1 MSAILNTFTGK
12 NITPKNEAVIYDT
25 AIGESGVFNGC
36 ALASLGSNQVSIAAG
51 DGIIKGRKF
60 TIEAETIAC
69 ALATAGTMPGRIYLK
84 MDLSNATTPLEIK
97 TVVASTLP
105 ALVKDED
112 CNFTNGIY
120 EVAIGTYTA
129 STTAVSNLVPVF
141 NQINLHAI
149 LKTKAEVTANTEPG
163 RLADAL
169 VVKEIITSLNAPTV
183 GTFIYDYQN
192 GKPGCNT
199 SPTRGADT
207 FIPFN
212 KPQIIPLVQLA
223 AYGNTGSS
231 ATPKITF
238 NAIDRTKLKIASI
251 TCNWASSIVPKVYV
265 IADGTT
271 IRTYN
276 SNQSNVEID
285 ISAYTSV
292 SIQSWGTVGGYVFEV
307 SSLTNVSVE

>member
-169 VVKEIITSLNAPTV
+169 VVKEIITNLNAEIDKKVYSETEKRV
-183 GTFIYDYQN
+183 GTWIDGKPLYRKTISTTITLGATTAVNLAHGISNVGHIAFVNGYFIYGVAKMILPYMSGETAYNCGISIDTTN
-192 GKPGCNT
+192 IRFGKN
-199 SPTRGADT
+199 
-207 FIPFN
+207 
-212 KPQIIPLVQLA
+212 
-223 AYGNTGSS
+223 S
-231 ATPKITF
+231 ATNWGSVPIVIT
-238 NAIDRTKLKIASI
+238 IEYTK
-251 TCNWASSIVPKVYV
+251 
-265 IADGTT
+265 TT
-271 IRTYN
+271 
-276 SNQSNVEID
+276 D
-285 ISAYTSV
+285 
-292 SIQSWGTVGGYVFEV
+292 
-307 SSLTNVSVE
+307 

>member
-149 LKTKAEVTANTEPG
+149 LKTKAEVTANTKPG

-169 VVKEIITSLNAPTV
+169 VVKELITNLNDSMKTIATLFNGTITATNTIYTLSNPITNYKYILIRFRLGTGTEGSCMYPSSLLKNDTV
-183 GTFIYDYQN
+183 
-192 GKPGCNT
+192 
-199 SPTRGADT
+199 SHR
-207 FIPFN
+207 
-212 KPQIIPLVQLA
+212 
-223 AYGNTGSS
+223 
-231 ATPKITF
+231 
-238 NAIDRTKLKIASI
+238 
-251 TCNWASSIVPKVYV
+251 V
-265 IADGTT
+265 IADAGNMSSFYYET
-271 IRTYN
+271 
-276 SNQSNVEID
+276 D
-285 ISAYTSV
+285 TSLHL
-292 SIQSWGTVGGYVFEV
+292 WGTMTTATVFGI
-307 SSLTNVSVE
+307 S

>member
-169 VVKEIITSLNAPTV
+169 VVKEIITNLNVVTDTLAIGATSITISNARITTNSILDFYTSIYGVNPSTVTVSAGQVVLTFSAQAVSMTV
-183 GTFIYDYQN
+183 GVRIN
-192 GKPGCNT
+192 G
-199 SPTRGADT
+199 
-207 FIPFN
+207 
-212 KPQIIPLVQLA
+212 
-223 AYGNTGSS
+223 
-231 ATPKITF
+231 
-238 NAIDRTKLKIASI
+238 
-251 TCNWASSIVPKVYV
+251 
-265 IADGTT
+265 
-271 IRTYN
+271 
-276 SNQSNVEID
+276 
-285 ISAYTSV
+285 
-292 SIQSWGTVGGYVFEV
+292 
-307 SSLTNVSVE
+307 